1 MVSKTK
7 HGMKK
12 INSICVYCGSSPG
25 VDSSFEA
32 AARKLGKSMAERDI
46 RLVYGGGTHGLMG
59 AVAGGVMENGGK
71 VTGIIPE
78 FLMRQERTPD
88 AMDQIDDFI
97 VTQDMHTRKQLMFER
112 ADAFIT
118 LPGGIGTL
126 EEVVEM
132 MTWAQLGRHNKPI
145 ALANLSGFWNPFI
158 TLIDHMAEGG
168 FLHSQNKI
176 KPLLIDN
183 IDAIVPAIIDAAAAK
198 ETAAN

>member
-1 MVSKTK
+1 
-7 HGMKK
+7 MKK
-12 INSICVYCGSSPG
+12 IESICVYCGSSSG
-25 VDSSFEA
+25 VDTSFEA
-32 AARKLGKSMAERDI
+32 AARKLGKSMAERSI

-59 AVAGGVMENGGK
+59 AVAGGVMEHGGK
-71 VTGIIPE
+71 VTGIIPD
-78 FLMRQERTPD
+78 FLMRHERSPD
-88 AMDQIDDFI
+88 AMDQLDDFI

-132 MTWAQLGRHNKPI
+132 ITWGQLDRHNKPI
-145 ALANLSGFWNPFI
+145 AFANLNGFWNPFI

-176 KPLLIDN
+176 KPLFIDD
-183 IDAIVPAIIDAAAAK
+183 IDAVVPAIIDEAASRKPVAV
-198 ETAAN
+198 